1 MGNLPF
7 SLFFPFSLISL
18 VACESVGESD
28 ACEGERDCESV
39 RLRKG
44 RRENVFE
51 WESGRDVH
59 VGSCAFCVC
68 E

>member
-1 MGNLPF
+1 M
-7 SLFFPFSLISL
+7 
-18 VACESVGESD
+18 ACESVGESD
-28 ACEGERDCESV
+28 ACEGERDGESV

-68 E
+68 K